1 MVEPARCKR
10 YIALGRS
17 EEHTSELQS
26 PCNLVCRLLFVT
38 KMPKLPLFLQIRPV
52 AFLALPVALSTYT
65 YSAVAFDVLNQ
76 AAGEPRVTDVITST
90 ADIKFQ
96 FSR

>member
-26 PCNLVCRLLFVT
+26 PCNLVCRLLFV
-38 KMPKLPLFLQIRPV
+38 KKRQERAGYALRVEDIDRPRIRPGMAEQQLDKLRWLGLDLTEPP
-52 AFLALPVALSTYT
+52 AFTCQRTACH
-65 YSAVAFDVLNQ
+65 DQ
-76 AAGEPRVTDVITST
+76 ATPRPS
-90 ADIKFQ
+90 
-96 FSR
+96 